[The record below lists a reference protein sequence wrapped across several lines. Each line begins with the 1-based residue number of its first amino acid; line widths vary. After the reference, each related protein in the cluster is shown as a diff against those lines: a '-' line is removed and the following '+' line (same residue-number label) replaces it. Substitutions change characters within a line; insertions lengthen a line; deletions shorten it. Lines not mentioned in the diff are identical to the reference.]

1 MMKTFA
7 YATTIFACSL
17 VVLGCAKSDGLERYH
32 LSGTVTYDGQ
42 PVPQGEIQFTPN
54 SREGNPGPGTF
65 LKIEDGH
72 YETQAGKGVLGGK
85 YGVRIVGYDGKAN
98 SQSDMGVSLFTPY
111 AERIDL
117 PKEDATQDF
126 QIPKR

>member
-1 MMKTFA
+1 MNIKA
-7 YATTIFACSL
+7 YAAGLVVCGSL
-17 VVLGCAKSDGLERYH
+17 VLGCAKSDGLERFK

-65 LKIEDGH
+65 LKIENGY
-72 YETQAGKGVLGGK
+72 YETDLGKGVLGGP

-98 SQSDMGVSLFTPY
+98 SESDLGVSLFTPY
-111 AERIDL
+111 SEKVDL
-117 PKEDATQDF
+117 PKEDSTKDF